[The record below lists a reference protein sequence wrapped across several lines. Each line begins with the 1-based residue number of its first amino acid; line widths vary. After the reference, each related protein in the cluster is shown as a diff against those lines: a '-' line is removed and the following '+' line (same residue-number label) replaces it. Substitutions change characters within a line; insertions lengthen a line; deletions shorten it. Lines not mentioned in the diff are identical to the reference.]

1 MQKNISDNK
10 DSLKFLQEISYS
22 VSTVFNFDA
31 LIRIVVDKIMEIMN
45 CERCS
50 IVLLDEKNT
59 PFIRLAK
66 GFKKDGFTE
75 NEKIAQI
82 GDVTSTIISTK
93 RSIIDNER
101 KFLSVPIINNDRII
115 GIINITDRKDNTKF
129 TENEENLLFILST
142 QIGYAIETIRLHKN
156 IVKMERLTK
165 EMELAASLQSKIV
178 KELSS
183 FGDVQMC
190 TYYKPAFEVGGDYF
204 EKFDISDD
212 LHLVAL
218 GDVSGKGLYASII
231 VVMLHSL
238 LKMICNFYKEDIDLV
253 KTAQTL
259 NNTLYEEIGTDL
271 TYSTMVLILVDSKNK
286 KIEYLNAGHN
296 YPLYLR
302 NNNIECLKTGGIFLG
317 SFKDLEYKKESIE
330 YQKGDLLCIYSDG
343 LIEYETDIDNLKR
356 QEDFKKILKKNSHLP
371 LKEIQEKIFE
381 EYYNFQK
388 KQLMDDVSIILM
400 RF

>member
-1 MQKNISDNK
+1 MQKNILSNK

-50 IVLLDEKNT
+50 IVLLDEDNK
-59 PFIRLAK
+59 PFVRLAK

-75 NEKIAQI
+75 NEKISQI
-82 GDVTSTIISTK
+82 GDVTSTIINTK
-93 RSIIDNER
+93 KSILDNER

-115 GIINITDRKDNTKF
+115 GIINITDRKDLKEF
-129 TENEENLLFILST
+129 TEAEENLLFILST

-156 IVKMERLTK
+156 IIKMERLTK

-178 KELSS
+178 KEISS
-183 FGDVQMC
+183 FDKVQMC

-204 EKFDISDD
+204 EKFKITDD
-212 LHLVAL
+212 LFLVAL

-238 LKMICNFYKEDIDLV
+238 LKMICNFHGESIDLV
-253 KTAQTL
+253 ETARTL
-259 NNTLYEEIGTDL
+259 NNTLYEEIGNDL
-271 TYSTMVLILVDSKNK
+271 TYSTMVLFLIDTKNNK
-286 KIEYLNAGHN
+286 MEYVNAGHN
-296 YPLYLR
+296 YPLFLR
-302 NNNIECLKTGGIFLG
+302 EKNIDTLKTGGIFLG
-317 SFKDLEYKKESIE
+317 SFNGLEYKKETIDL
-330 YQKGDLLCIYSDG
+330 KKDDLLCIYSDG
-343 LIEYETDIDNLKR
+343 LIEYESDIDNLQR
-356 QEDFKKILKKNSHLP
+356 QDDFKKILKKHSNLP
-371 LKEIQEKIFE
+371 LEKILDKIFY
-381 EYYNFQK
+381 EYYDFQK